1 MLKSL
6 FVNSTILISF
16 LYLGNQIL
24 KKEKINLNSK
34 LQEKILL
41 GSLLGI
47 TGCVLMFYSIQLS
60 EDSIMDFRTI
70 TMIISSIYGG
80 FISTIITA
88 FIIIVFRLS
97 YYGISTASLVATY
110 DICILL
116 FLFTFVSKCKISF
129 FKKYITMSI
138 FNIVSLI
145 IAFSILLKDINV
157 LTIALRNLIFSTTF
171 LSGIVYY
178 NLIYISK
185 TNELYRKLNYDAKKD
200 FLTGLNNVRTFDN
213 ILNKLI
219 NNAIEKEERL
229 SILMIDIDFFKN
241 INDNYG
247 HYSGDLVLKQLSN
260 ILVSSSRGFDVV
272 SRNGGEEFTVI
283 LLDCNFT
290 HATTIAER
298 IRKNVEEYI
307 FTSEGNRSINITVSI
322 GISSYPDI
330 TTNINDLL
338 AQADDALYLAK
349 RTGRNKVC

>member
-16 LYLGNQIL
+16 LYLGSQIL
-24 KKEKINLNSK
+24 KKEQLNLNSK
-34 LQEKILL
+34 IQIKILL
-41 GSLLGI
+41 GLLLGFS
-47 TGCVLMFYSIQLS
+47 GCVLMFYSIQLS
-60 EDSIMDFRTI
+60 ENSIMDFRII

-80 FISTIITA
+80 FISTIITT
-88 FIIIVFRLS
+88 FIIVVFRIS
-97 YYGISTASLVATY
+97 YYGINTASLVASY
-110 DICILL
+110 NICILL
-116 FLFTFVSKCKISF
+116 FVFTFISKCKISF
-129 FKKYITMSI
+129 LKKYITMSI
-138 FNIVSLI
+138 FNIFSLI
-145 IAFSILLKDINV
+145 IVFSILLKDANV
-157 LTIALRNLIFSTTF
+157 LKIVLKNLIFSTT
-171 LSGIVYY
+171 LVSGIVYY

-200 FLTGLNNVRTFDN
+200 FLTGLNNVRAFDN

-219 NNAIEKEERL
+219 TNAIEKEESL

-247 HYSGDLVLKQLSN
+247 HSSGDLVLKELSN
-260 ILVSSSRGFDVV
+260 ILVNSSRGFDVV

-283 LLDCNFT
+283 LLDCNCT

-307 FTSEGNRSINITVSI
+307 FTVEGNGQINITISI
-322 GISSYPDI
+322 GVSCYPDK

-338 AQADDALYLAK
+338 
-349 RTGRNKVC
+349 V

>member
-24 KKEKINLNSK
+24 KKEKVNLNSK

-47 TGCVLMFYSIQLS
+47 TGCVLMFYSIHLS
-60 EDSIMDFRTI
+60 ENSIMDFRTI

-88 FIIIVFRLS
+88 FIIVVFRLS
-97 YYGISTASLVATY
+97 YYGISTSSLVATY

-116 FLFTFVSKCKISF
+116 FVFTFISKCKISF
-129 FKKYITMSI
+129 LKKYITMSI
-138 FNIVSLI
+138 VNIFSLI
-145 IAFSILLKDINV
+145 IAFSILLKDINILKVV
-157 LTIALRNLIFSTTF
+157 LKNLIFFTTI
-171 LSGIVYY
+171 LSSIVYY

-200 FLTGLNNVRTFDN
+200 FLTGLNNVRSFDN
-213 ILNKLI
+213 ILNNLI
-219 NNAIEKEERL
+219 TNAIEKQEKL

-241 INDNYG
+241 VNDNYG
-247 HYSGDLVLKQLSN
+247 HSSGDLVLKQLSN
-260 ILVSSSRGFDVV
+260 VLVRSSRGFDIV

-283 LLDCNFT
+283 LLDCNCT

-298 IRKNVEEYI
+298 IRKNVEEHI
-307 FTSEGNRSINITVSI
+307 FTIEGNREINITVSI

-338 AQADDALYLAK
+338 TRADDALYLAK